1 MAAET
6 LQSHRKRN
14 NSFIQNLFQ
23 GQFHSGVTCP
33 SCGTRSAT
41 FDPYVC
47 VSLPLPQR
55 ERRPIYVTV
64 VYRSSSRSNR
74 VYGVNILIDSTIRDL
89 RSNLAEMCGINRSCR
104 SLTLCKILSVLCT
117 LQIPPGA
124 YRPSSQW
131 V

>member
-1 MAAET
+1 MVSDLQDSAGRPDEEVAAEA

-23 GQFHSGVTCP
+23 GQFRSGVTCP

-55 ERRPIYVTV
+55 ERRPVYVTV
-64 VYRSSSRSNR
+64 VYRNSSKANQ
-74 VYGVNILIDSTIRDL
+74 VFGVNMLIDSTIRDL
-89 RSNLAEMCGINRSCR
+89 RTNLAEICGINRR
-104 SLTLCKILSVLCT
+104 VSLC
-117 LQIPPGA
+117 
-124 YRPSSQW
+124 
-131 V
+131 

>member
-1 MAAET
+1 MQDSAGRPDEEVAAEA

-23 GQFHSGVTCP
+23 GQFRSGVTCP

-55 ERRPIYVTV
+55 EKRPVYVTV
-64 VYRSSSRSNR
+64 VYRSSSKPNR
-74 VYGVNILIDSTIRDL
+74 VFGVNMLIDSTIRDL
-89 RSNLAEMCGINRSCR
+89 RTNLAEVCGINR
-104 SLTLCKILSVLCT
+104 
-117 LQIPPGA
+117 
-124 YRPSSQW
+124 
-131 V
+131 